1 MKQKIAMMI
10 AGSILVLSF
19 ALAGCGSEQQTSS
32 ETESTSQTVS
42 RQSFFRYF
50 IWYFIRHQYFLASY
64 KFRVGDSYCY
74 HSRRFY
80 MGLNCKTF
88 GSQ

>member
-10 AGSILVLSF
+10 VGSVFVLSF

-42 RQSFFRYF
+42 R
-50 IWYFIRHQYFLASY
+50 HQYFLASY
-64 KFRVGDSYCY
+64 QFRVGDSYGH